1 MSDAVEPTVV
11 DSPIAMPTAESPG
24 TSPIESLLVPR
35 KPADISEIEQRPAAE
50 VIAPVV
56 AETAD
61 TSADEIKQL
70 GDMIGVDLSR
80 FKDPESARI
89 AAEMHLERLAAAG
102 ETPAL
107 FGTPQ
112 EEPAAVVEKTDD
124 LGLDESTVDPALL
137 KVLKGLK
144 GENAELKKQFAQK
157 EQTQKAEQWNSFVKQ
172 TETKAE
178 AHLDKLENPVFGKA
192 GSRTLAQKFAYDN
205 VMGVTGKLLKGL
217 IVDAQRTGRTSLP
230 PIETVVDFALRQVG
244 VDPKSKP
251 AAAVVITKGHTLAP
265 KTAAGGVGSGAAKAI
280 RVSSGNDPYNLFGKD
295 ADPHIRAI
303 WQDAMSGS

>member
-1 MSDAVEPTVV
+1 MSDDAQSTVV
-11 DSPIAMPTAESPG
+11 DSPIVMPTAESPG
-24 TSPIESLLVPR
+24 TSPIESLLEPR
-35 KPADISEIEQRPAAE
+35 KPVDISEIEQRPAAE

-56 AETAD
+56 AETVD

-89 AAEMHLERLAAAG
+89 AAEMHLERLAAVG

-107 FGTPQ
+107 FGAPQ

-251 AAAVVITKGHTLAP
+251 AAAAVVPKGHTLAP

-280 RVSSGNDPYNLFGKD
+280 RVSSGNDPYGLFNKD
-295 ADPHIRAI
+295 TDPVIRAI